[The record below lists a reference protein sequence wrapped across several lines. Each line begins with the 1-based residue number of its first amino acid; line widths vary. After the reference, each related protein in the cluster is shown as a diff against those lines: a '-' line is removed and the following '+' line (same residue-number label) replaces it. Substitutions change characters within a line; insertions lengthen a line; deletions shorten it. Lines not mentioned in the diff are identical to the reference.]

1 MRADDVT
8 QPNTSASVGSDE
20 ANRILRQMRWAR
32 AREHA
37 GGILLTAYLVLCAVP
52 ALFGIFAII
61 SSLITE

>member
-1 MRADDVT
+1 MRAANAMLPQT
-8 QPNTSASVGSDE
+8 PTSVGSDE
-20 ANRILRQMRWAR
+20 ANRLLKQMRWSR

-61 SSLITE
+61 SSLVGK